1 MTMQSLINQSNSIL
15 VIDTVFEQCS
25 VAIWHNQQV
34 IYSHTVAGKREQT
47 QVVLPMIDT
56 AINQTG
62 LQACEFDAIA
72 FNQGPGAF
80 SGIRIN
86 TAVAQALSFA
96 YDVPC
101 VGVSSL
107 QIMAQSAYEKYGYDH
122 VFACLDARMQQV
134 YVGEFAV
141 QDGLMQ
147 PVNHGI
153 KHGTSHGTSHGN
165 QQSAEQTQSNQKQPN
180 QNEPNQKQPNQ
191 ARPNEYLLDYDAQ
204 THANYPMVGNGAVL
218 LMADAEQTQQTHL
231 SLDAGILA
239 KLASNHYA
247 QHGGVPAEQALPVY
261 LRHNAW
267 KTLKEQGKA

>member
-1 MTMQSLINQSNSIL
+1 MTIQSLINQSNSIL

-147 PVNHGI
+147 PVNHGV
-153 KHGTSHGTSHGN
+153 KHGTSQGN
-165 QQSAEQTQSNQKQPN
+165 QQSAEQTQPN
-180 QNEPNQKQPNQ
+180 QNQPNQ

-204 THANYPMVGNGAVL
+204 THTNYPMVGNGAVL

>member
-1 MTMQSLINQSNSIL
+1 MPMQSLINQSNSIL

-34 IYSHTVAGKREQT
+34 IYSHTVAGKREQM

-107 QIMAQSAYEKYGYDH
+107 QIMAQSAYEKYGHDH

-147 PVNHGI
+147 PVNHGV
-153 KHGTSHGTSHGN
+153 KHDTSHDTSHGTSHGN
-165 QQSAEQTQSNQKQPN
+165 QQSAEQTQ
-180 QNEPNQKQPNQ
+180 PNQKQPNQ

>member
-1 MTMQSLINQSNSIL
+1 MPMQSLINQSNSIL

-147 PVNHGI
+147 PVNHGV
-153 KHGTSHGTSHGN
+153 KHGTSHGISHGN
-165 QQSAEQTQSNQKQPN
+165 QQSAEQTQPNQNQPN
-180 QNEPNQKQPNQ
+180 QNQPNQ
-191 ARPNEYLLDYDAQ
+191 ARPNEYLLGYDAQ

>member
-107 QIMAQSAYEKYGYDH
+107 QIMAQSAYEQYGHDH

-147 PVNHGI
+147 PVNHGV

-165 QQSAEQTQSNQKQPN
+165 QQSAEQTQPN
-180 QNEPNQKQPNQ
+180 QNQPNQ

>member
-1 MTMQSLINQSNSIL
+1 MTIQSLINQSNSIL

-107 QIMAQSAYEKYGYDH
+107 QIMAQSAYEKYGHDH

-147 PVNHGI
+147 PVNHGV
-153 KHGTSHGTSHGN
+153 KHGTSHGISHGTSQGN
-165 QQSAEQTQSNQKQPN
+165 QQSAEQTQPNQKQPN
-180 QNEPNQKQPNQ
+180 QNQPNQ

-204 THANYPMVGNGAVL
+204 THTNYPMVGNGAML
-218 LMADAEQTQQTHL
+218 LMAAAEQTQQTHL

>member
-1 MTMQSLINQSNSIL
+1 MPMQSLINQSNSIL

-147 PVNHGI
+147 PVNHGV

-165 QQSAEQTQSNQKQPN
+165 QQSAEQTQPN
-180 QNEPNQKQPNQ
+180 QNQPNQ
-191 ARPNEYLLDYDAQ
+191 ARPNEYLFDYDAQ